1 MEVYCVKV
9 EYEGIRV
16 SNNSTCHILW
26 SSLEGAKESLKRER
40 DYILQHN
47 PWLNNENCIEKD
59 EDEYFYVHDDDDY
72 YTVTISKETVH
83 D

>member
-1 MEVYCVKV
+1 M
-9 EYEGIRV
+9 
-16 SNNSTCHILW
+16 
-26 SSLEGAKESLKRER
+26 KRER